1 MKNNRYQYRIKMRG
15 LPPTVC
21 DVMDDVALATR
32 HVIKI
37 QRPARLSFSIKASEN
52 RWQRLSCSSKA
63 LKVRSFIK
71 SRNAV
76 LIRSSF
82 STSFPIRRICQSPS
96 LPARNSPDPH
106 TSFFGCKFTMPAPV
120 FFYYYD
126 HYYLFAVP
134 SSPFFSPK
142 RELLKGLQRI
152 ES

>member
-21 DVMDDVALATR
+21 DVMDDVAQATR

-120 FFYYYD
+120 FFIIMTTIIY
-126 HYYLFAVP
+126 
-134 SSPFFSPK
+134 SPFLLPPFSHPK
-142 RELLKGLQRI
+142 RAFEGAA
-152 ES
+152 ED

>member
-21 DVMDDVALATR
+21 DVMNDVAQATR

-120 FFYYYD
+120 FFIIMTTIIY
-126 HYYLFAVP
+126 
-134 SSPFFSPK
+134 SPFLLPPFSHPK
-142 RELLKGLQRI
+142 
-152 ES
+152 ESF

>member
-21 DVMDDVALATR
+21 DVMDDVAQATR

-120 FFYYYD
+120 FFIIMTTIIY
-126 HYYLFAVP
+126 
-134 SSPFFSPK
+134 SPFLLPPLLFLTQK
-142 RELLKGLQRI
+142 RAFEGAA
-152 ES
+152 ED